1 MVITEAGAF
10 FDRRR
15 IHCEMAVFQMVD
27 LYFYIDNMSEKV
39 DVPVDMNAVTYT
51 DNTDQ
56 YTDFEEGGHYLD

>member
-1 MVITEAGAF
+1 MIVGAF
-10 FDRRR
+10 TARWQFFRWWICIFILTVCQKRR
-15 IHCEMAVFQMVD
+15 
-27 LYFYIDNMSEKV
+27 

>member
-1 MVITEAGAF
+1 
-10 FDRRR
+10 
-15 IHCEMAVFQMVD
+15 MAVFQMVD